1 MKKRVVL
8 VQPKVGSWDDNI
20 IRRYYKIPLSL
31 LSAVRYVVE
40 HYQVVVIDQRVD
52 KQWRESLERELERD
66 PICVGTTCLT
76 GEQIKYALEISRYV
90 KSVSDIPMVWGG
102 IHASIMPEQTLEN
115 PNIDIVVQGEGEV
128 TFLELVDALA
138 NQKPIDAIVGIWCKK
153 EDKITGNPPSDFLDL
168 NALPPVPY
176 ELVDLSVYTPE
187 LTLET
192 SRGCPYRCRYC
203 YNANYNRGKWR
214 TMSTEN
220 VIKEL
225 RRIKERYNVQG
236 VLFIDDNFFVDIKH
250 TRTILETIV
259 EEKLFSTWGSAGM
272 RIDTVERVDESFIEL
287 MKNSGCFAIETG
299 IESLSDKVL
308 NIINK
313 GINKQ
318 RILELNRLFGKHK
331 ILLSCNFMIGF
342 PGEEIED
349 LKETSRAIVQM
360 AEENPYM
367 RITFVSIFQPYP
379 GTALYSECVKL
390 GLKEP
395 ERLEDWITWAWDNIA
410 SWRSDEVNRLL
421 DSINSAGYG
430 LRHNKHNP
438 SRGLLFDSAW
448 SLFRSVEMF
457 RLKHFFFKAMI
468 ENRLKRIVSN
478 TRKLF

>member
-8 VQPKVGSWDDNI
+8 VQPKIGSWDDNI
-20 IRRYYKIPLSL
+20 ALKYYKIPLSL
-31 LSAVRYVVE
+31 LSAARCIVE
-40 HYQVVVIDQRVD
+40 HYHVTIVDQRLD
-52 KQWRESLERELERD
+52 KRWRETLRRELELS

-90 KSVSDIPMVWGG
+90 KSVSAVPMVWGG
-102 IHASIMPEQTLEN
+102 IHASIMPEQTLGN

-128 TFLELVDALA
+128 VFLELVQALS
-138 NQKPIDAIVGIWCKK
+138 NQRPIESIAGIWYKK
-153 EDKITGNPPSDFLDL
+153 GGKITGTPPRDLLDL
-168 NALPPVPY
+168 NTLPPVPY

-214 TMSTEN
+214 TMTTEN

-225 RRIKERYNVQG
+225 RRIKEQYKCQS
-236 VLFIDDNFFVDIKH
+236 VLFIDDNFFVDVKH
-250 TRTILETIV
+250 TRAVLEAIV
-259 EEKLFSTWGSAGM
+259 EEKLFSSWGSAGM

-287 MKNSGCFAIETG
+287 MKKSGCYAIETG

-308 NIINK
+308 KIINK
-313 GINKQ
+313 GITKQ
-318 RILELNRLFGKHK
+318 RILELNRLFGKHQ
-331 ILLSCNFMIGF
+331 ILLSCNFVIGF
-342 PGEEIED
+342 PGEDVED

-367 RITFVSIFQPYP
+367 KITFIGIFQPYP

-395 ERLEDWITWAWDNIA
+395 ERLEDWISWAWDNVA
-410 SWRSDEVNRLL
+410 SWRSNEMNRLL
-421 DSINSAGYG
+421 DSINSAGYP

-438 SRGLLFDSAW
+438 SRGLLYDTVWTLA
-448 SLFRSVEMF
+448 RSVSLF
-457 RLKHFFFKAMI
+457 RLKHFFFNLMI
-468 ENRLKRIVSN
+468 ENRLKRILSN
-478 TRKLF
+478 TKKVF